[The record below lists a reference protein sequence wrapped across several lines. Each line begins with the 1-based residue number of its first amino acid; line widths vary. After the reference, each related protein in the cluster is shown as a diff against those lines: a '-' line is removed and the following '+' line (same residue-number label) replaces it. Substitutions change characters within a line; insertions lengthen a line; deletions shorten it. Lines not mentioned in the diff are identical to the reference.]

1 MEVAKT
7 KTAPM
12 KQKHTL
18 QWLSAVTGRAK
29 GLVGLLVVVQ
39 TVLSIS
45 SIAFAFVL
53 RRIINMAV
61 DGVQGGFW
69 ASLALLVGIL
79 LGQIVLSAASRF
91 LSEYTSAAVENRFKH
106 RLFAALLTGNYAS
119 VTSVH
124 SGEWMNR
131 LTSDTTIIAGGVT
144 QIVPGLIG
152 MLVRLFGALA
162 AILWLEPRFFWVL
175 VPGGAAMLALTY
187 GFRKILKRLHKNI
200 QEADGTL
207 RVFLQERLESL
218 LIVRTFAKEQQTAA
232 QADNLMEQHKAARM
246 KRSNFSNLC
255 NIGFA
260 GAMNG
265 AYLLGIGFCG
275 YGILTGTM
283 SYGNLMAIMQLVG
296 QVQSPFAN
304 ITGYLPRYY
313 AMLASAER
321 LMEAEAFAPDSEHPL
336 AEEKVLEFYRTKLT
350 ALRLEHASFTYQPP
364 VRAEEEQPPMPVVLK
379 DIDLTI
385 RKGEYIAFTGP
396 SGCGKSTVLK
406 LLMCLYPL
414 DAGSRTLET
423 ISGTQPLTAA
433 WRSLFAYVPQ
443 GNQLLSGTIRDIV
456 SFGDPRKAQDDAG
469 ILRALRIA
477 CAEDFVQKLEKGLD
491 TTLGE
496 HGQGLSEGQMQRIAI
511 ARAVFS
517 EHPILMLDEAT
528 SALDEATARQLLENL
543 RRMTDKTVLMVTH
556 RADQTEFF
564 DRELSFSKDGI
575 RQKSKTG

>member
-1 MEVAKT
+1 
-7 KTAPM
+7 M

-39 TVLSIS
+39 TVLSVS
-45 SIAFAFVL
+45 SIAFAFIL

-61 DGVQGGFW
+61 QGASTGFRSSFVLLAGVIAAQI
-69 ASLALLVGIL
+69 ALG
-79 LGQIVLSAASRF
+79 AAGRF
-91 LSEYTSAAVENRFKH
+91 LSEYTTTTVENRFKH
-106 RLFAALLTGNYAS
+106 RLFSALLTGDYAS
-119 VTSVH
+119 VTAVH

-296 QVQSPFAN
+296 QVQNPFAN

-336 AEEKVLEFYRTKLT
+336 AEEKALEFYRTKLT

-423 ISGTQPLTAA
+423 ASGTQPLTAA

-456 SFGDPRKAQDDAG
+456 SFGDPCKAQDDAG

-491 TTLGE
+491 TMLGE

-556 RADQTEFF
+556 RADQTGFF
-564 DRELSFSKDGI
+564 DTELAFSKDGI
-575 RQKSKTG
+575 CVRERKTCK

>member
-1 MEVAKT
+1 
-7 KTAPM
+7 M

-39 TVLSIS
+39 TVLSVS
-45 SIAFAFVL
+45 SIAFAFIL

-79 LGQIVLSAASRF
+79 LGQIALSAAGRF
-91 LSEYTSAAVENRFKH
+91 LSEYTSATVENRFKQ
-106 RLFAALLTGNYAS
+106 RLFSALLTGDYAS
-119 VTSVH
+119 VTAVH

-162 AILWLEPRFFWVL
+162 AILWLEPRFL
-175 VPGGAAMLALTY
+175 YILLPGGAAMMLLTY
-187 GFRKILKRLHKNI
+187 AFRKILKRLHKRI
-200 QEADGTL
+200 QETDGAL

-232 QADNLMEQHKAARM
+232 QAASLMEQHKAARM

-336 AEEKVLEFYRTKLT
+336 AEEETLEFYRAKLT

-364 VRAEEEQPPMPVVLK
+364 VRAEEAQPPMPVVLK

-423 ISGTQPLTAA
+423 TCGTQPLTAA

-456 SFGDPRKAQDDAG
+456 SFGDPCKAQDDAG

-556 RADQTEFF
+556 RTDQTGFF
-564 DRELSFSKDGI
+564 DAELAFSKDGI
-575 RQKSKTG
+575 CVRERKTCK

>member
-1 MEVAKT
+1 
-7 KTAPM
+7 M

-18 QWLSAVTGRAK
+18 QWLSIVTGKAK
-29 GLVGLLVVVQ
+29 LLVGVLVAVQ
-39 TVLSIS
+39 AVLSVS

-79 LGQIVLSAASRF
+79 LGQIVLSAAGRF

-119 VTSVH
+119 VTAVH

-232 QADNLMEQHKAARM
+232 QAASLMEQHKAARM

-321 LMEAEAFAPDSEHPL
+321 LMEAEAFALDSEHPL

-423 ISGTQPLTAA
+423 TCGTQPLTAA

-456 SFGDPRKAQDDAG
+456 SFGDPCKAQDDAG

-491 TTLGE
+491 TMLGE

-528 SALDEATARQLLENL
+528 SALDEATAQQLLENL

-556 RADQTEFF
+556 RTDQTDFF

-575 RQKSKTG
+575 RQKSKIG

>member
-1 MEVAKT
+1 
-7 KTAPM
+7 M

-18 QWLSAVTGRAK
+18 QWISTVTSRAK

-39 TVLSIS
+39 TVLSVS

-79 LGQIVLSAASRF
+79 LGQIVLSAAGRF
-91 LSEYTSAAVENRFKH
+91 LSEYTSAAVENRFKQ
-106 RLFAALLTGNYAS
+106 RLFSALLTGNYAS
-119 VTSVH
+119 VTAVH

-131 LTSDTTIIAGGVT
+131 LTSDTTVVAGGVT

-175 VPGGAAMLALTY
+175 VPGGAIMLALTY

-232 QADNLMEQHKAARM
+232 QAASLMEQHKAARM

-313 AMLASAER
+313 SMLASAER
-321 LMEAEAFAPDSEHPL
+321 LMEAEAFAPDSEDPL
-336 AEEKVLEFYRTKLT
+336 AEEKTLAFYRARLT

-364 VRAEEEQPPMPVVLK
+364 VRTEDEQPLMPVVLQ
-379 DIDLTI
+379 DIDLSI

-423 ISGTQPLTAA
+423 TCGTQPLTAE

-477 CAEDFVQKLEKGLD
+477 CAEDFVKKLEKGLD

-556 RADQTEFF
+556 RADQTGFF
-564 DRELSFSKDGI
+564 DRELSFSMDGI
-575 RQKSKTG
+575 RQKSHTG

>member
-1 MEVAKT
+1 
-7 KTAPM
+7 M
-12 KQKHTL
+12 KQKNTL
-18 QWLSAVTGRAK
+18 QWLSIVAGKTK
-29 GLVGLLVVVQ
+29 LLVGVLVAVQ
-39 TVLSIS
+39 AVLSVS
-45 SIAFAFVL
+45 SIAFAFIL

-106 RLFAALLTGNYAS
+106 RLFAALLTGDYAS
-119 VTSVH
+119 VAAVH

-131 LTSDTTIIAGGVT
+131 LTSDTTVVAGGVT

-152 MLVRLFGALA
+152 MLVRLLGAVT
-162 AILWLEPRFFWVL
+162 AILWLEPRFL
-175 VPGGAAMLALTY
+175 YILLPGGAAMMLLTY
-187 GFRKILKRLHKNI
+187 AFRRILKRLHKRI
-200 QEADGTL
+200 QETDGAL

-218 LIVRTFAKEQQTAA
+218 VIVRTFAKEEQMTQ
-232 QADNLMEQHKAARM
+232 QADALMDDHKAARM

-313 AMLASAER
+313 SMLASAER
-321 LMEAEAFAPDSEHPL
+321 LMEAEAFAPDSEDPL
-336 AEEKVLEFYRTKLT
+336 AEEKTLAFYRARLT

-364 VRAEEEQPPMPVVLK
+364 VRTEDEQPLMPVVLQ
-379 DIDLTI
+379 DIDLSI

-423 ISGTQPLTAA
+423 TCGTQPLTAE

-456 SFGDPRKAQDDAG
+456 SFGDPCKAQDDAG

-491 TTLGE
+491 TVLGE
-496 HGQGLSEGQMQRIAI
+496 RGAGLSEGQMQRIAI
-511 ARAVFS
+511 ARAVYS
-517 EHPILMLDEAT
+517 NHPILLLDEAT
-528 SALDEATARQLLENL
+528 SALDEATALRLLNNL
-543 RRMTDKTVLMVTH
+543 RKMTDKTVILVTH
-556 RADQTEFF
+556 RMNQAGFF
-564 DRELSFSKDGI
+564 DAELAFSKDGI
-575 RQKSKTG
+575 CVRVRKTCK

>member
-1 MEVAKT
+1 
-7 KTAPM
+7 M
-12 KQKHTL
+12 KQKNTL
-18 QWLSAVTGRAK
+18 QWLSITAGKAK
-29 GLVGLLVVVQ
+29 LLVGVLVAVQ
-39 TVLSIS
+39 AVLSVS
-45 SIAFAFVL
+45 SIAFAFIL

-61 DGVQGGFW
+61 QGAPTGFR
-69 ASLALLVGIL
+69 SSFVLLADVIAAQIA
-79 LGQIVLSAASRF
+79 LGAAGRF
-91 LSEYTSAAVENRFKH
+91 LSEYTTTTVENRFKQ

-119 VTSVH
+119 VTAVH

-131 LTSDTTIIAGGVT
+131 LTSDTTVVAGGVT

-152 MLVRLFGALA
+152 MLVRLLGAVT
-162 AILWLEPRFFWVL
+162 AILWLEPRFL
-175 VPGGAAMLALTY
+175 YILLPGGAAIMLLTY
-187 GFRKILKRLHKNI
+187 AFRKILKRLHKRI
-200 QEADGTL
+200 QETDGAL

-336 AEEKVLEFYRTKLT
+336 AEEETLEFYRTKLT

-364 VRAEEEQPPMPVVLK
+364 VRAEEAQPPMPVVLK

-423 ISGTQPLTAA
+423 TCGTQPLTAA

-456 SFGDPRKAQDDAG
+456 SFGDPCKAQDDAG

-575 RQKSKTG
+575 RQKSKIG

>member
-1 MEVAKT
+1 
-7 KTAPM
+7 M
-12 KQKHTL
+12 KQKNTL
-18 QWLSAVTGRAK
+18 QWLSITAGKAK
-29 GLVGLLVVVQ
+29 LLVGVLVAVQ
-39 TVLSIS
+39 AVLSVS
-45 SIAFAFVL
+45 SIAFAFIL

-61 DGVQGGFW
+61 QGASTGFRSSFVLLAGVIAAQI
-69 ASLALLVGIL
+69 ALG
-79 LGQIVLSAASRF
+79 AAGRF
-91 LSEYTSAAVENRFKH
+91 LSEYTTTTVENRFKQ

-119 VTSVH
+119 VTAVH

-200 QEADGTL
+200 QEADGIL

-232 QADNLMEQHKAARM
+232 QAVNLMEQHKAARM

-321 LMEAEAFAPDSEHPL
+321 LMEAEVFAPDSEHPL
-336 AEEKVLEFYRTKLT
+336 AEEETLEFYRTKLT

-364 VRAEEEQPPMPVVLK
+364 VQTEGELPAMPVVLQ
-379 DIDLTI
+379 DVSLTV
-385 RKGEYIAFTGP
+385 RKGEYVVFTGP
-396 SGCGKSTVLK
+396 SGCGKSTLLK

-414 DAGSRTLET
+414 D
-423 ISGTQPLTAA
+423 SGQRFLSTKNGNQPLTSA
-433 WRSLFAYVPQ
+433 WKSLFAYVPQ
-443 GNQLLSGTIRDIV
+443 GNQLLSGSIRSIV
-456 SFGDPRKAQDDAG
+456 AFGDEDRAQDENA
-469 ILRALRIA
+469 IYNALKIA
-477 CAEDFVQKLEKGLD
+477 CADDFVRRLESGLD
-491 TTLGE
+491 TVLGE
-496 HGQGLSEGQMQRIAI
+496 RGAGLSEGQMQRIAI
-511 ARAVFS
+511 ARAVYS
-517 EHPILMLDEAT
+517 NHPILLLDEAT
-528 SALDEATARQLLENL
+528 SALDEVTALRLLNNL
-543 RRMTDKTVLMVTH
+543 RKMTDKTVILVTH
-556 RADQTEFF
+556 RMNQAGFF
-564 DRELSFSKDGI
+564 DAELAFSKDGI
-575 RQKSKTG
+575 CVRERKTCK

>member
-1 MEVAKT
+1 
-7 KTAPM
+7 M
-12 KQKHTL
+12 KQKNTL
-18 QWLSAVTGRAK
+18 QWLSIAAGKAK
-29 GLVGLLVVVQ
+29 LLVGVLVAVQ
-39 TVLSIS
+39 AVLSVS

-79 LGQIVLSAASRF
+79 LGQIVLSAAGRF

-119 VTSVH
+119 VTAVH

-423 ISGTQPLTAA
+423 TCGTQPLTAA

-456 SFGDPRKAQDDAG
+456 SFGDPCKAQDDAG
-469 ILRALRIA
+469 ILRVLRIA

-491 TTLGE
+491 TMLGE

-528 SALDEATARQLLENL
+528 SALDEATAQQLLENL

-556 RADQTEFF
+556 RTDQTDFF

-575 RQKSKTG
+575 RQKSKIG